1 MTHDEVIEIPIA
13 EINIANPRHRDK
25 LVFDKIVN
33 NIDQVGLKRPI
44 TVSKRESYSDGP
56 RYDLVCG
63 QGRIEALLALGETT
77 VPAIIVDAPRE
88 EQFLMSLV
96 ENIARRPPGEHDIVR
111 EIRALRK
118 VLRDES
124 FDVCVDMQGA
134 IKSAA
139 VGLMA
144 EAKVFAGMAAPRE
157 KLARRFYDKMFETH
171 AAHVVEQGCELL
183 GAAVGELL
191 TPARVTLPMDSEAER
206 WADGVVRNEPFCLI
220 TPGAGWGAK
229 VWPGERYGQVASELG
244 RQGVRTVVNGSVHG
258 SKEAVDVVNASDGF
272 ARAVPCSIKQLI
284 ALVRRATL
292 VIGGDTGPLHMA
304 AALERPVVGIF
315 GPTDPARNGPYGTRS
330 RVLRDAESITSHKR
344 RHETE
349 AGMLRITVDEVLEA
363 AREMLM

>member
-1 MTHDEVIEIPIA
+1 MRVLIVRIGAMGDVLHALPAVAALRARHPEWFIGWAIEPRWSDLLQIAGDPEDLLQEQRIGSKALIDRWYSIPTA
-13 EINIANPRHRDK
+13 AWKKKP
-25 LVFDKIVN
+25 LSS
-33 NIDQVGLKRPI
+33 GTL
-44 TVSKRESYSDGP
+44 
-56 RYDLVCG
+56 
-63 QGRIEALLALGETT
+63 
-77 VPAIIVDAPRE
+77 
-88 EQFLMSLV
+88 
-96 ENIARRPPGEHDIVR
+96 R

-157 KLARRFYDKMFETH
+157 KLARRFYDKTVETP

-183 GAAVGELL
+183 GASVGELL

-229 VWPGERYGQVASELG
+229 VWPGDRFGKVAAELG
-244 RQGVRTVVNGSVHG
+244 RLGLRTVVNGSVHG

-304 AALERPVVGIF
+304 AALERPVVAIF

-330 RVLRDAESITSHKR
+330 RILRDAESITSHKR